1 MFKVPAVPGPAA
13 GAAVVLGGDASGVG
27 DPGSLQGDLN
37 PAEHQAEDHIEG
49 QALIDIYPSMAWS
62 TPLHSDQ

>member
-1 MFKVPAVPGPAA
+1 MFKVPAVLGPAA

-37 PAEHQAEDHIEG
+37 PAEHKAEGHIEG
-49 QALIDIYPSMAWS
+49 QALVDTYPSMAWS
-62 TPLHSDQ
+62 TPLHSD

>member
-1 MFKVPAVPGPAA
+1 MFKVPAVLGPAA

-37 PAEHQAEDHIEG
+37 PAEH
-49 QALIDIYPSMAWS
+49 
-62 TPLHSDQ
+62 